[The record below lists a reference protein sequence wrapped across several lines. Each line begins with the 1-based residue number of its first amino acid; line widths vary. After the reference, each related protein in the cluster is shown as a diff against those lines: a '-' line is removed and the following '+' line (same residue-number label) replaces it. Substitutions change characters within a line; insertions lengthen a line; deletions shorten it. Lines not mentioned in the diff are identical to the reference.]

1 MKKKTIQTI
10 IKATLITA
18 LVIGAFFIGKSQ
30 AKTEIITPSIENYIE
45 CESFE
50 TFYTT
55 ENGNELHIIAN
66 NGNEYVF
73 TK

>member
-1 MKKKTIQTI
+1 MKNKI
-10 IKATLITA
+10 ITATLIIA
-18 LVIGAFFIGKSQ
+18 SIMGAFFIGKSQ
-30 AKTEIITPSIENYIE
+30 SETETITPSIENYIE

-50 TFYTT
+50 TFYTS

-66 NGNEYVF
+66 DGNEYVF